1 MPSMNRRAF
10 SQGLLLASAAGAS
23 TLSTGVQAQAKA
35 PREGTDY
42 LKLSKPAPVD
52 TPAGKVEVIEFFW
65 YSCPHCNA
73 FEPAFDAWVKR
84 QPAHVVVKR
93 APVAFR
99 DNFVPQQQLFY
110 TLEAMGKVDELHKK
124 VFYAI
129 HVERQKLDTPATI
142 IEWAVK
148 QGLDR
153 TAFTDTYRSFGV
165 TSKARKA
172 AQLQDAYQVDGVPS
186 IGIAG
191 RYFTSG
197 SLAQTLDRSLQ
208 VADHLIEQA
217 RKG

>member
-1 MPSMNRRAF
+1 MQSMNRRTF
-10 SQGLLLASAAGAS
+10 SQGLLAVTGGTA
-23 TLSTGVQAQAKA
+23 LSTGAQAQARV
-35 PREGTDY
+35 PREGSDF
-42 LKLSKPAPVD
+42 LKLSRPAPVD
-52 TPAGKVEVIEFFW
+52 TPAGKVEVVEFFW

-73 FEPAFDAWVKR
+73 FEPSFDAWAKR
-84 QPAHVVVKR
+84 QPAHVVVRR

-99 DNFVPQQQLFY
+99 DSFVPQQQLYY
-110 TLEAMGKVDELHKK
+110 TLEALGKVDELHKK

-129 HVERQKLDTPATI
+129 HVERQKLDTAATI
-142 IEWAVK
+142 TEWAVK

-153 TAFTDTYRSFGV
+153 NTFTETFRSFGV

-172 AQLQDAYQVDGVPS
+172 AQLQDAYQVDGVPAL
-186 IGIAG
+186 GIAG

-208 VADHLIEQA
+208 VADYLIEQA

>member
-1 MPSMNRRAF
+1 MPSINRRAF
-10 SQGLLLASAAGAS
+10 SQGLLLASAASAT
-23 TLSTGVQAQAKA
+23 TLSTGVQAQARA
-35 PREGTDY
+35 PREGADY

-52 TPAGKVEVIEFFW
+52 SPTGKVEVVEFFW
-65 YSCPHCNA
+65 YACPHCNA
-73 FEPAFDAWVKR
+73 FEPSFDAWAKR

-93 APVAFR
+93 VPVAFR

-129 HVERQKLDTPATI
+129 HVERQKLDTQATI
-142 IEWAVK
+142 VEWAVK

-153 TAFTDTYRSFGV
+153 NTFSETYRSFGV

-172 AQLQDAYQVDGVPS
+172 TQLQDAYQVDGVPS

-191 RYFTSG
+191 RFFTSG